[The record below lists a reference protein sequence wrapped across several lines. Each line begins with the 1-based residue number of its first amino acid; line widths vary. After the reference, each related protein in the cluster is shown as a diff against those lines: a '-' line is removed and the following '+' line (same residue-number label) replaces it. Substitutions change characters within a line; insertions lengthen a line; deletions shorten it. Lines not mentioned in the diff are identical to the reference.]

1 MALIFLLKL
10 YKIGKNELTLD
21 LINFNIKNLVVSEKS
36 STFALVIKKQRNIN
50 QLKLYN
56 MEKIGIIYGK
66 NPSII
71 YGKRID
77 LAPYFGKLDEDSHVI
92 SWKAL
97 GYMVKPVK
105 DNLIIGEEYE
115 KYSVLPKC
123 KEYAARFPKSPLYTN
138 EEGLQFVSL
147 VLSKSNFAKAGK
159 VLFVLYRKVEKE
171 YKPCGVVTE
180 EF

>member
-1 MALIFLLKL
+1 M
-10 YKIGKNELTLD
+10 
-21 LINFNIKNLVVSEKS
+21 VVSEKS
-36 STFALVIKKQRNIN
+36 STFALVIKKQSNIN

-56 MEKIGIIYGK
+56 MEKRNIV
-66 NPSII
+66 NSII
-71 YGKRID
+71 IDNRID
-77 LAPYFGKLDEDSHVI
+77 LTPYFGKLDEDSHVI

-105 DNLIIGEEYE
+105 GSLIIGEEYE

>member
-1 MALIFLLKL
+1 M
-10 YKIGKNELTLD
+10 
-21 LINFNIKNLVVSEKS
+21 EK
-36 STFALVIKKQRNIN
+36 RNIVN
-50 QLKLYN
+50 
-56 MEKIGIIYGK
+56 
-66 NPSII
+66 SII
-71 YGKRID
+71 IDDNRID
-77 LAPYFGKLDEDSHVI
+77 LTPYFGKLDEDSYVI

-97 GYMVKPVK
+97 GYMAKPVK
-105 DNLIIGEEYE
+105 GGLIIGEEYK
-115 KYSVLPKC
+115 KYSVLPKY
-123 KEYAARFPKSPLYTN
+123 KKYAARFPNFPLYTN

>member
-1 MALIFLLKL
+1 M
-10 YKIGKNELTLD
+10 
-21 LINFNIKNLVVSEKS
+21 VVSEKMR
-36 STFALVIKKQRNIN
+36 TFALVIKKQRNIN

-56 MEKIGIIYGK
+56 MEKISIVNSSIINSG
-66 NPSII
+66 II

-77 LAPYFGKLDEDSHVI
+77 LTPYFGKLDEDSHVI

-105 DNLIIGEEYE
+105 GSLIIGEEYE
-115 KYSVLPKC
+115 KYSVLPNC
-123 KEYAARFPKSPLYTN
+123 KEYAARFPTSPLYTN

-147 VLSKSNFAKAGK
+147 VLGKSNFAKAGK
-159 VLFVLYRKVEKE
+159 VLFVLYRKVEEE

>member
-1 MALIFLLKL
+1 M
-10 YKIGKNELTLD
+10 
-21 LINFNIKNLVVSEKS
+21 VVSEKS
-36 STFALVIKKQRNIN
+36 ITFALVIKKQSNIN

-56 MEKIGIIYGK
+56 MEKRNIVNSGIIYD
-66 NPSII
+66 N
-71 YGKRID
+71 RID

-97 GYMVKPVK
+97 GYMAKSVN
-105 DNLIIGEEYE
+105 DSLIIGEEYK
-115 KYSVLPKC
+115 KYSILPKC
-123 KEYAARFPKSPLYTN
+123 KKYAARFPNFPLYTN

-147 VLSKSNFAKAGK
+147 ILSKSNFAKAGK
-159 VLFVLYRKVEKE
+159 VLFVLYRKVETE

>member
-1 MALIFLLKL
+1 M
-10 YKIGKNELTLD
+10 
-21 LINFNIKNLVVSEKS
+21 VVSEKS

-56 MEKIGIIYGK
+56 MEKINIINSG
-66 NPSII
+66 II

-77 LAPYFGKLDEDSHVI
+77 LGPYFGKLDEDSHVI

>member
-1 MALIFLLKL
+1 M
-10 YKIGKNELTLD
+10 
-21 LINFNIKNLVVSEKS
+21 VVSEKS

-56 MEKIGIIYGK
+56 MEKI
-66 NPSII
+66 SII

-77 LAPYFGKLDEDSHVI
+77 LTPYFGKLDEDSHVI

>member
-1 MALIFLLKL
+1 M
-10 YKIGKNELTLD
+10 
-21 LINFNIKNLVVSEKS
+21 VVSQKVC
-36 STFALVIKKQRNIN
+36 TFALVNKKQSNIN

-56 MEKIGIIYGK
+56 MEKISIIYGK

-77 LAPYFGKLDEDSHVI
+77 LTPYFGKLDEDSHVI

-97 GYMVKPVK
+97 GYMAKPVK
-105 DNLIIGEEYE
+105 GSLIIGEEYK
-115 KYSVLPKC
+115 KYSVLPKG
-123 KEYAARFPKSPLYTN
+123 KKYAARFPKFPLYTN

-147 VLSKSNFAKAGK
+147 ILSRSNFAKAGK

-171 YKPCGVVTE
+171 YKLCGVVTE

>member
-1 MALIFLLKL
+1 MTLIFLLKL
-10 YKIGKNELTLD
+10 YKTNKNELILD

-36 STFALVIKKQRNIN
+36 ITFALVIKKQHNIN

-56 MEKIGIIYGK
+56 MEKMKMNIINSG
-66 NPSII
+66 II

-77 LAPYFGKLDEDSHVI
+77 LTPYFGKLDEDSHVI

-105 DNLIIGEEYE
+105 GSLIIGEEYE
-115 KYSVLPKC
+115 KYSVLPNC
-123 KEYAARFPKSPLYTN
+123 KEYAARFPTSPLYTN